1 MSLRSCRHVLAI
13 AAVVLVACGGSS
25 KGSDEPQTAK
35 EKLAREERESGDDKP
50 KGSKSWG
57 GWRYK
62 GDRNACFFE
71 SGGKCFKTENAA
83 CQAARCAKPKK
94 CNTTGAG
101 PAQVSC
107 K

>member
-1 MSLRSCRHVLAI
+1 MSLRSCRHVLAFVT
-13 AAVVLVACGGSS
+13 AVLVACGGAQTV
-25 KGSDEPQTAK
+25 SDEPQTAK
-35 EKLAREERESGDDKP
+35 EKQRREAKASGDDKP
-50 KGSKSWG
+50 AGSRSWG

-62 GDRNACFFE
+62 GDRNSCFFE
-71 SGGKCFKTENAA
+71 TNGKCFKTENAA

-94 CNTTGAG
+94 CNTSGAG

>member
-1 MSLRSCRHVLAI
+1 MSLRPYLPMLA
-13 AAVVLVACGGSS
+13 AVLVACGGPQ
-25 KGSDEPQTAK
+25 KASDEPQTAK
-35 EKLAREERESGDDKP
+35 EKLAREEKAPGDDKP
-50 KGSKSWG
+50 AGSKSWG

-71 SGGKCFKTENAA
+71 TNGKCFKTENAA

-94 CNTTGAG
+94 CSTTGAG

>member
-1 MSLRSCRHVLAI
+1 MSLRPYLPMLA
-13 AAVVLVACGGSS
+13 AVLVACGGSPQ

-35 EKLAREERESGDDKP
+35 EKLAAEEKANGDDKP
-50 KGSKSWG
+50 SGSKSWG

-71 SGGKCFKTENAA
+71 TAGKCFKTENAA

-94 CNTTGAG
+94 CSTTGAG